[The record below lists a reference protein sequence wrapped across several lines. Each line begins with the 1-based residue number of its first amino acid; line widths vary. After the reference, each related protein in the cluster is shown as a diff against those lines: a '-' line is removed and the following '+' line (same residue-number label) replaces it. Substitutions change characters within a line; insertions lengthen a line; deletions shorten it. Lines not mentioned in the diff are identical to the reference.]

1 MEASQKREF
10 RYLKARNQKNS
21 AKGNNIIEAIAQVNG
36 GGVISQSV
44 EEGGGVTRMKI
55 LVRKQDLK
63 QALEVMRGA
72 KNIGRQSATPC
83 LSLEQRLNLMRRRQ
97 MLRAKASRTSSWRPV
112 LQSIPEEY

>member
-44 EEGGGVTRMKI
+44 EEGGVTRMKI

-97 MLRAKASRTSSWRPV
+97 MLRAKASQTRSWRPV